1 MAGGHAIVSSS
12 NFILLTLLFTLYLQ
26 KAFGCENATTRL
38 DCFKLNSTIDDSL
51 NDFGGESRLTC
62 GLNQRHI
69 GYASWRQNKLVKK
82 RKLKRKRRKYMK
94 QRINY
99 Y

>member
-1 MAGGHAIVSSS
+1 
-12 NFILLTLLFTLYLQ
+12 LYLQ

-62 GLNQRHI
+62 GLNQRHL

-82 RKLKRKRRKYMK
+82 IYGAIYKAKTLEKEIYEAK
-94 QRINY
+94 N
-99 Y
+99 